1 LQNNKAPHFLASLLQ
16 AYQPEV
22 VKLPVSMMVLPV
34 SMMVLLVDIMVLPV
48 SLMVL
53 SVSMMVLSADCETV
67 RMQEDGLTIHAGGHL
82 LVKLV
87 HHARAL

>member
-1 LQNNKAPHFLASLLQ
+1 
-16 AYQPEV
+16 
-22 VKLPVSMMVLPV
+22 MMVLPV

-48 SLMVL
+48 SLMVLSVSMMVL